1 VLKFAVCDDLTAEA
15 NALKNH
21 IERYAREKT
30 LRVEVD
36 AYSEAQ
42 AILGVLARIAE
53 YDLVFLDIYMERLNG
68 IDLARQLRE
77 QGDKSRIIFF
87 STSKE
92 HALDAF
98 GVNASNYLVKPVSYD
113 KLASA
118 IDAALE
124 QRLEQEASIK
134 VITDHGGIEIRL
146 RDLVY
151 AEAQRNY
158 QHLFLASGSMEKVRM
173 TGSELY
179 SLLEG
184 RPEFVRLGASFIIN
198 LRYVN
203 TVTAH
208 EVALAGRYSVP
219 VPRGSYTELKQKYL
233 NFFLSGGEG

>member
-21 IERYAREKT
+21 IERYAREKS
-30 LRVEVD
+30 LRVEID

-42 AILGVLARIAE
+42 AILGVLAHIAE
-53 YDLVFLDIYMERLNG
+53 YDLIFLDIYMEQLNG

-77 QGDKSRIIFF
+77 HGDKSRIIFF

-98 GVNASNYLVKPVSYD
+98 GVNASNYLVKPVSYH
-113 KLASA
+113 KLACA

-124 QRLEQEASIK
+124 QRLEQEASFK
-134 VITDHGGIEIRL
+134 VISDHGGVEIRL
-146 RDLVY
+146 HDLVY

-158 QHLFLASGSMEKVRM
+158 QYLFLADGSVEKVRI

-179 SLLEG
+179 GLLNG
-184 RPEFVRLGASFIIN
+184 RPEFVRLGASFILN

-208 EVALAGRYSVP
+208 EVTLAGRYRVP
-219 VPRGSYTELKQKYL
+219 VPRGSYAELKQKYL